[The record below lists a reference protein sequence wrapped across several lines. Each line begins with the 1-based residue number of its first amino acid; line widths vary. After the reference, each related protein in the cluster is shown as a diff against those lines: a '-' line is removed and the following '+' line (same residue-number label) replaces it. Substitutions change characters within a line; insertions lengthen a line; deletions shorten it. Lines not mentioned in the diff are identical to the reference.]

1 MAGLNCVVDTVM
13 VDPSPRTPQT
23 NARTASVVLIFI
35 AQYILSGRG
44 GVGWRWWDGVASAV
58 SPRQFPNLD
67 QRSGVQRRVLVQNP
81 AGTTPLVDP
90 PFAGRTAHSLISISF
105 FFLSPQAD
113 AGQLCSIPVKTR
125 ARITRSLFP
134 PHTHTP
140 LGGRQQVPIRV
151 KVVQRRFCRQ
161 SGNSIAKKKG
171 GNRTRE

>member
-1 MAGLNCVVDTVM
+1 M

-44 GVGWRWWDGVASAV
+44 GVGWRWWDGVASPV

-113 AGQLCSIPVKTR
+113 AGQLCSTPVKTR

-134 PHTHTP
+134 HSHLRWPTTSSYSSQSSATALLP
-140 LGGRQQVPIRV
+140 SKRQQHR
-151 KVVQRRFCRQ
+151 KE
-161 SGNSIAKKKG
+161 KG
-171 GNRTRE
+171 RKQDERIERGDGYYWPKR